1 LNDSSAVEVRLAF
14 AHLQALLVLECNK
27 GDMRQAALEQLMEL
41 KKLKPSPHIDQLIA
55 GLEAS
60 E

>member
-1 LNDSSAVEVRLAF
+1 LGL
-14 AHLQALLVLECNK
+14 AHLQAILVLECNK
-27 GDMRQAALEQLMEL
+27 GEMRQSALGQLMEL

-55 GLEAS
+55 ALEAS